1 MKAEREA
8 IAEWVR
14 AHATDD
20 EDLRTGSKLLAA
32 FVAAAVRADRAK
44 TAEAAA
50 KEQRI
55 RESARRAMYSGKN
68 GMADELADALSG
80 LYGGLR

>member
-8 IAEWVR
+8 IGEWMR
-14 AHATDD
+14 AHASD
-20 EDLRTGSKLLAA
+20 EDLRAGSKLLAA

-50 KEQRI
+50 KEKRI

-68 GMADELADALSG
+68 GMVDELADAL
-80 LYGGLR
+80 GGFR